1 MRRGAIT
8 QAMLTDRDLTD
19 QEAALLK
26 SARRN
31 AGRIPLAGVWVMLD
45 LFAAIGDLME
55 REPGRRLRDDKQGEN

>member
-1 MRRGAIT
+1 MRRGEIIT

-19 QEAALLK
+19 QEAALLQ

-31 AGRIPLAGVWVMLD
+31 AGKIRGMGDWMLLD

-55 REPGRRLRDDKQGEN
+55 REPGRRQRDDNEN